1 MWTAVVL
8 PVVAHG
14 GTPRVPAPVLDA
26 PADAPAPESRGC
38 APSGSL
44 CVRVSGEELLF
55 SDGVVHGVPAGADRV
70 AVADD
75 RWVAFVAPR
84 HGWPSVHV
92 LSPAGEVL
100 AVTNLDLVRTPGRAP
115 EGFVPPPV
123 REGDLRIEGSA
134 LAWTLPDGEEVRVEV
149 PAMASRA
156 QP

>member
-1 MWTAVVL
+1 
-8 PVVAHG
+8 
-14 GTPRVPAPVLDA
+14 
-26 PADAPAPESRGC
+26 
-38 APSGSL
+38 
-44 CVRVSGEELLF
+44 VRVAASELHF
-55 SDGVVHGVPAGADRV
+55 DDGVVHRIPAGADRV
-70 AVADD
+70 AVVDD

-92 LSPAGEVL
+92 LSPDGDVL

-134 LAWTLPDGEEVRVEV
+134 VAWTLPDGQDVRVEV
-149 PAMASRA
+149 PAMAPRV

>member
-1 MWTAVVL
+1 VQ
-8 PVVAHG
+8 VA
-14 GTPRVPAPVLDA
+14 A
-26 PADAPAPESRGC
+26 S
-38 APSGSL
+38 
-44 CVRVSGEELLF
+44 ELHF
-55 SDGVVHGVPAGADRV
+55 DDGVVHGIPAGADRV

-92 LSPAGEVL
+92 LSPGGEVL
-100 AVTNLDLVRTPGRAP
+100 AVTNLELVRTPGRAP

-134 LAWTLPDGEEVRVEV
+134 VAWTMPDGKVVRVDV
-149 PAMASRA
+149 PAMASRM